1 MANKRLKK
9 KLETKRKKSLLVSE
23 GYSKK
28 ETKKLKGRELE
39 TVYKKKAHNRKNRER
54 AREIANLAKQWGLS
68 PSKYNSWKKL
78 LPEIERI
85 KKEQDREAPFLL
97 IYYQDFTGETD
108 SKFIYDF
115 KKRNN
120 TRSRSQITESII
132 GWLQNAH
139 NKLFLGRV
147 AIRIVPKRDV
157 SKTNTLW
164 RNHGYVKIY
173 EGQGKELSKLL
184 TAIETIMVGV
194 YDVKERDKYLKEL
207 VAKLRSLPYEKAKKN
222 AKEIQKMYDTKSYK
236 KESWDNDDYY

>member
-120 TRSRSQITESII
+120 TRSRSQITKSII
-132 GWLQNAH
+132 GWLQNAQ

-147 AIRIVPKRDV
+147 AMRVVPKRDV

-164 RNHGYVKIY
+164 KNHGYVKIY
-173 EGQGKELSKLL
+173 QGQGKELTKLL
-184 TAIETIMVGV
+184 TVIETIMVGV
-194 YDVKERDKYLKEL
+194 YDVKERDKYLREL
-207 VAKLRSLPYEKAKKN
+207 LDKLRSLPYRQAHRN
-222 AKEIQKMYDTKSYK
+222 AEEIQKIYDVKSHGK
-236 KESWDNDDYY
+236 DWWDNDDFY

>member
-1 MANKRLKK
+1 
-9 KLETKRKKSLLVSE
+9 
-23 GYSKK
+23 
-28 ETKKLKGRELE
+28 
-39 TVYKKKAHNRKNRER
+39 KNRER

-222 AKEIQKMYDTKSYK
+222 AKEIQKIYDTKSYT
-236 KESWDNDDYY
+236 KESWDNDEYY

>member
-1 MANKRLKK
+1 
-9 KLETKRKKSLLVSE
+9 
-23 GYSKK
+23 
-28 ETKKLKGRELE
+28 
-39 TVYKKKAHNRKNRER
+39 
-54 AREIANLAKQWGLS
+54 LAKQWGLS

-222 AKEIQKMYDTKSYK
+222 AKEIQKIYDTKSYK

>member
-1 MANKRLKK
+1 
-9 KLETKRKKSLLVSE
+9 
-23 GYSKK
+23 
-28 ETKKLKGRELE
+28 
-39 TVYKKKAHNRKNRER
+39 NRKNRER

-222 AKEIQKMYDTKSYK
+222 AKEIQKIYDTKSYK